1 MLLLDD
7 LQNLALATATQ
18 EQVLTPDS
26 VRQGARQMI
35 EYARTDPEGFW
46 QIFVE
51 KATQFGI
58 KVLAALLIFII
69 GIFLVRWAKNALK
82 RMFLRRKTEPT
93 IASFVTSFASISLT
107 VLLIVVTVS
116 ALAWIQ
122 LLWLHCW
129 QQAVWR

>member
-1 MLLLDD
+1 MLFLDD
-7 LQNLALATATQ
+7 LQNLALATVTQ

-35 EYARTDPEGFW
+35 EYARIDPEGFW

-69 GIFLVRWAKNALK
+69 GIFLVRWA
-82 RMFLRRKTEPT
+82 
-93 IASFVTSFASISLT
+93 
-107 VLLIVVTVS
+107 
-116 ALAWIQ
+116 
-122 LLWLHCW
+122 
-129 QQAVWR
+129 